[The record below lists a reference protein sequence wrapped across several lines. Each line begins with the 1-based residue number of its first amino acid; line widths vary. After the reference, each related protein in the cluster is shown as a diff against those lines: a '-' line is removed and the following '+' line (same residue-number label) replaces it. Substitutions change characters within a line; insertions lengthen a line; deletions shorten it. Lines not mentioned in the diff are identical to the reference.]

1 MFVLGIDLQK
11 KWKSLRD
18 GYVKELKK
26 IKTVKSGSATPV
38 KSSYLFFRRLQF
50 LQPTV
55 QKNSTESNFE
65 TDFDSYENPE
75 TENLNQETS
84 SNTPNQAEKNSNQQ
98 QQRKKI
104 KLPPADEH
112 FANIIEK
119 SLNNRNNYEKKEDDE
134 DKLFCMSLYNEIKK
148 VPEAMRLKT
157 KIDIYNLIL
166 QKQTI
171 QQTQSPSLTVLSPTN
186 HPSTSFVQPLPRPL
200 GYPQYTY
207 DMQQNHGNITYQ
219 NRVPTNYTTVP
230 YEMRQNYVHTQNNQ
244 NCDSP
249 GTPSTSSGITEN
261 SQGSSD
267 IDLFE

>member
-1 MFVLGIDLQK
+1 LFVLGIDLQK

-26 IKTVKSGSATPV
+26 IKTVKSSSAAPV

-84 SNTPNQAEKNSNQQ
+84 SNTQNQAEKNSNQQ

-104 KLPPADEH
+104 KLHPADEH

-119 SLNNRNNYEKKEDDE
+119 SLNNRNNSEKKEDDE
-134 DKLFCMSLYNEIKK
+134 DKLFCMSLYKKIKK

-207 DMQQNHGNITYQ
+207 DMQQNL
-219 NRVPTNYTTVP
+219 PK
-230 YEMRQNYVHTQNNQ
+230 
-244 NCDSP
+244 
-249 GTPSTSSGITEN
+249 
-261 SQGSSD
+261 
-267 IDLFE
+267 